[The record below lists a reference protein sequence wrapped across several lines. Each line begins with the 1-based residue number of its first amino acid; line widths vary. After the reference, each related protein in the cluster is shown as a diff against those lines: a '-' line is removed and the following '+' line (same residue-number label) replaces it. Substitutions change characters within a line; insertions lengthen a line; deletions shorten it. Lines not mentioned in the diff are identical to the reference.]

1 MISVSQFQLLCPVC
15 QSPLEGDNK
24 HLRCTNNHS
33 YDAARQGYW
42 NLLLANQKRSKDPGD
57 NAEMVQARRAFLEL
71 GYYQPLAE
79 QVAVTAADL
88 LPDTSSGETARMV
101 DMGCGEGY
109 YTALMQ
115 QQLAQHNDLQLAGLD
130 ISKHAVKAACSRT
143 KALTWM
149 VASGAAM
156 PVAEQSLDL
165 VTVLF
170 SRLMPDEFRRT
181 LKPGASLLVTYPGEG
196 HLLQLRELIYDEVRQ
211 SGFDPASVLGE
222 GFEAVEQQT
231 VRYDFTL
238 QNQQEIQ
245 QLLAMTP
252 HGWRINPAAKARI
265 SELNQLTLTLDV
277 NLARFT
283 RS

>member
-1 MISVSQFQLLCPVC
+1 MNVSQFQLLCPVC
-15 QSPLEGDNK
+15 QSPLKGDNK
-24 HLRCTNNHS
+24 HLRCDNNHS

-57 NAEMVQARRAFLEL
+57 NAEMVQARRGFLEL

-79 QVAVTAADL
+79 QVATTVARL
-88 LPDTSSGETARMV
+88 LPEESARIV

-109 YTALMQ
+109 YTARMQ
-115 QQLAQHNDLQLAGLD
+115 QQLAQHPNLHLAGLD

-143 KALTWM
+143 RALTWM
-149 VASGAAM
+149 VASGAGM
-156 PVAEQSLDL
+156 PVAGRSLDL

-181 LKPGASLLVTYPGEG
+181 LKPGASLLIAYPGEG

-211 SGFDPASVLGE
+211 SGFAPASVLGE
-222 GFEAVEQQT
+222 GFSAAEQET

-252 HGWRINPAAKARI
+252 HGWRISPAAKTRI
-265 SELNQLTLTLDV
+265 SELNQLSLTLDV
-277 NLARFT
+277 HLARFT